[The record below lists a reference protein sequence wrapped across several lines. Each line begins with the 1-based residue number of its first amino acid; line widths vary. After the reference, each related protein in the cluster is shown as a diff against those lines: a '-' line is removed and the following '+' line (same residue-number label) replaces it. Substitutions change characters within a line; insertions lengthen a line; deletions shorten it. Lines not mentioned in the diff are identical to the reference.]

1 MAFVLNGWTKN
12 YVHVFN
18 FARYLLFESE
28 QRRKNTDVKK
38 EIHDVKDIA
47 GDVVAAKATNSKSR
61 SLTLFVI
68 DGKKLFPGRTVRMAA
83 AGGRLQAAE

>member
-1 MAFVLNGWTKN
+1 MRVHIDVFVGVRAMTEK
-12 YVHVFN
+12 HGG
-18 FARYLLFESE
+18 
-28 QRRKNTDVKK
+28 KK
-38 EIHDVKDIA
+38 KRSKDIA
-47 GDVVAAKATNSKSR
+47 DDVVAAKATNSKSR